1 MENTMTT
8 DVKKEKKTLKQRV
21 LHHVFVFFIVCLCY
35 AIPMS
40 IHVYSNGGLSQSFNE
55 TYTLTNG
62 DKTVVFQNMTH
73 IGLPSFYQEVGE
85 ELNAYR
91 DKGYVIFLEGIGH
104 TDDKK
109 IRKGD
114 PNYEQVVEKYKQL
127 VAKGREAYSKKALNT
142 KYVMQYDAMPFYY
155 AYDDNYIDFTTA
167 ELKAS
172 IDDSLSKKKGN
183 DDEKNKI
190 KESYSD
196 TLGKHDEAY
205 KKLLE
210 HETAFIISSNLD
222 DFFLFTVVDDHIM
235 PVIRKI
241 TNNPDLDVD
250 VTMTAR
256 NKKITDAI
264 NSSTNKNIYIVYG
277 ARHFKGVFDSL
288 QKNDPRWSI
297 VSTSKKTI
305 FKK

>member
-8 DVKKEKKTLKQRV
+8 DVKQEKKTLKQRV
-21 LHHVFVFFIVCLCY
+21 FHHVFVFFVVCLCY

-40 IHVYSNGGLSQSFNE
+40 IHVYSNGGVSESFNA

-85 ELNAYR
+85 EMNNYR
-91 DKGYVIFLEGIGH
+91 NKGYVIFLEGIGH
-104 TDDKK
+104 SDDKK
-109 IRKGD
+109 VRRGD
-114 PNYEQVVEKYKQL
+114 QNYKQVVEKYTQL
-127 VAKGREAYSKKALNT
+127 VTNGHDAYYKKFLNK

-172 IDDSLSKKKGN
+172 IDESLSKKKGN
-183 DDEKNKI
+183 DNEKDRI

-196 TLGKHDEAY
+196 TLGNHDEAY
-205 KKLLE
+205 RKLLE
-210 HETAFIISSNLD
+210 HETSFIISSNLD
-222 DFFLFTVVDDHIM
+222 DFFLFTVVDDYIM
-235 PVIRKI
+235 PIIRKI
-241 TNNPDLDVD
+241 TNSPDLDID
-250 VTMTAR
+250 VTMIAR

-264 NSSTNKNIYIVYG
+264 NYSTNKNIYIVYG
-277 ARHFKGVFDSL
+277 ARHFKGVFENL
-288 QKNDPRWSI
+288 QKTDSKWKI
-297 VSTSKKTI
+297 VSTSKKVI